1 MKFDV
6 GQSVAQI
13 EAGTI
18 GAPQTVIGELC
29 DAPGIGHIDTNV
41 TSQKIF
47 ANLYK
52 RQVDREAG

>member
-18 GAPQTVIGELC
+18 CVPQAVIGELC
-29 DAPGIGHIDTNV
+29 DAPGIDHIDTTV

-52 RQVDREAG
+52 KQVDREAG

>member
-18 GAPQTVIGELC
+18 GVMQAVIGELC
-29 DAPGIGHIDTNV
+29 DAPGIGHIDTAV

-47 ANLYK
+47 TNLYK
-52 RQVDREAG
+52 KQVDREAG